1 VEAHLREHR
10 DGQLEWLEWSDG
22 DLNVAFSTRRG
33 GVSDGCYESLNV
45 GFAVGDDSVRVR
57 RNRELLCAA
66 VGVALDDLVVPAQVH
81 GKHIRAI
88 GSGDRG
94 RGALSPQTAVPNT
107 DGLVTNVPGVPL
119 AVGYADC
126 LAVIVAAHEAGGCA
140 GLALVHAGW
149 RGLMDGIV
157 ARAVRRVWEY
167 GPADFALIGPSIGS
181 CCFVVDEALAMRFA
195 ERFGAEVVTNL
206 ADGWHVDLWGCA
218 VGELR
223 ASGVASEAI
232 DVAGICTSCDA
243 RFYSHRRDRGA
254 TGRQAAIA
262 WIGPRRRSV

>member
-1 VEAHLREHR
+1 MSAS
-10 DGQLEWLEWSDG
+10 QW
-22 DLNVAFSTRRG
+22 ATT
-33 GVSDGCYESLNV
+33 
-45 GFAVGDDSVRVR
+45 GFAVGDDCVRVR

-157 ARAVRRVWEY
+157 ARAVRRVREY
-167 GPADFALIGPSIGS
+167 GPADFALIGPSIGP
-181 CCFVVDEALAMRFA
+181 CCFVVDEALAMRFAERFGAEVVTNLADVAMRFA